1 MSKKNTHHALK
12 SAKRFTIPWQR
23 SKCPIKCN
31 FGMKKKEEA
40 KDAMTRPSPPDV
52 VGDDHDKV
60 LSL

>member
-1 MSKKNTHHALK
+1 MWLKRPWLDSPASPKLEALW
-12 SAKRFTIPWQR
+12 I
-23 SKCPIKCN
+23 
-31 FGMKKKEEA
+31 GKKEEA